1 MVVIY
6 LLRDRGRPSPPA
18 PDTLSDVTTARAWA
32 RSDALVEKWVFGIIW
47 PCFVPGKG
55 YLVMP
60 HVCHFTGRKTR
71 IGRQC
76 TYRGKA
82 KYLGGVGIKITGRSA
97 RKFKPNLQKV
107 RVVIDGRPARVWAS
121 TKAIKSGL
129 VQKRLSR
136 RFVYRKAE
144 ASAAS

>member
-1 MVVIY
+1 
-6 LLRDRGRPSPPA
+6 
-18 PDTLSDVTTARAWA
+18 
-32 RSDALVEKWVFGIIW
+32 
-47 PCFVPGKG
+47 
-55 YLVMP
+55 MP
-60 HVCHFTGRKTR
+60 HVCHYTGRKTR

-107 RVVIDGRPARVWAS
+107 RVIIDGRPVRVWAS

-129 VQKRLSR
+129 VTKRVSR
-136 RFVYRKAE
+136 RYVYKKP
-144 ASAAS
+144 AAATA

>member
-1 MVVIY
+1 
-6 LLRDRGRPSPPA
+6 
-18 PDTLSDVTTARAWA
+18 
-32 RSDALVEKWVFGIIW
+32 
-47 PCFVPGKG
+47 
-55 YLVMP
+55 MP

-107 RVVIDGRPARVWAS
+107 RVVIDGRPQRVWAS
-121 TKAIKSGL
+121 AKAIKSGL

-136 RFVYRKAE
+136 RFVYRKPQA
-144 ASAAS
+144 AAAS